1 MSYRGSG
8 GNLAVMYAH
17 SFTHYTIMIRERE
30 KAIIMELAVVFPIRN
45 YQAQSATSPSFFL
58 IFFFLNQMQV
68 QLRIIIGYVE
78 SKGSV

>member
-45 YQAQSATSPSFFL
+45 YQAQTATSPSFYLFIYL
-58 IFFFLNQMQV
+58 F
-68 QLRIIIGYVE
+68 
-78 SKGSV
+78 S

>member
-17 SFTHYTIMIRERE
+17 SFTHYIIMIRERE

-45 YQAQSATSPSFFL
+45 HQAQAATSPSFYLFFN
-58 IFFFLNQMQV
+58 IFIFFLNQMQV
-68 QLRIIIGYVE
+68 LLWYVRHFRL
-78 SKGSV
+78 